1 MFPDK
6 LTLEIVTPDRL
17 VVTEGVD
24 EVILPSVDGYMGVR
38 PGHAPLL
45 ARLSV
50 GEISYR
56 SGNTTRYLAVAGGF
70 AEVLHDSV
78 EILAETCEP
87 AEEID
92 LERARRARERATG
105 RLKEDLSE
113 TEFRRSEVSLKKA
126 LSRIQIHGRI
136 QG

>member
-45 ARLSV
+45 ARLTV

-56 SGNTTRYLAVAGGF
+56 VGTKHCYLAVASGF
-70 AEVLHDSV
+70 AKVLHDSV

-92 LERARRARERATG
+92 LERAKKASDRAKG
-105 RLKEDLSE
+105 RLKDGSSE
-113 TEFRRSEVSLKKA
+113 IDFRRAEVSLKKA
-126 LSRIQIHGRI
+126 VSRIQIHDRVRS
-136 QG
+136 

>member
-24 EVILPSVDGYMGVR
+24 EVIVPSVDGYMGVR

-50 GEISYR
+50 GEIAYR
-56 SGNTTRYLAVAGGF
+56 VDGATRYLAVAGGF

-92 LERARRARERATG
+92 LERARLAQQRAAG
-105 RLKEDLSE
+105 RLEEDLSE
-113 TEFRRSEVSLKKA
+113 NEFRRAEVSLKKA
-126 LSRIQIHGRI
+126 ISRIQIHDRAG
-136 QG
+136 G